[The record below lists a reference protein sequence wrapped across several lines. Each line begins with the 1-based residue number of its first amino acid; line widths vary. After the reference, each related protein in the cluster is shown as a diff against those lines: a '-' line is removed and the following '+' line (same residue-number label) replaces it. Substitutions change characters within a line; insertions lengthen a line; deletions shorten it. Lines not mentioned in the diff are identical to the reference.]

1 MANVSK
7 FQKRLGQPPSSEEP
21 TLGVLKE
28 PETAPAAP
36 PQEPEASPVSTP
48 TRVAEPA
55 PVVKVK
61 REDGRSARRT
71 GRTLPFATRV
81 SLEWDTR
88 FRAVSKRDNL
98 TFGELLEKTLEA
110 YEKRR

>member
-1 MANVSK
+1 MADISNLK
-7 FQKRLGQPPSSEEP
+7 ARKRLGAPPSAEEP
-21 TLGVLKE
+21 TLGVLQE
-28 PETAPAAP
+28 PELAPAAP
-36 PQEPEASPVSTP
+36 LRVVEIAPTP
-48 TRVAEPA
+48 
-55 PVVKVK
+55 KVK

-98 TFGELLEKTLEA
+98 TFGELLEKALEA
-110 YEKRR
+110 YEKSK